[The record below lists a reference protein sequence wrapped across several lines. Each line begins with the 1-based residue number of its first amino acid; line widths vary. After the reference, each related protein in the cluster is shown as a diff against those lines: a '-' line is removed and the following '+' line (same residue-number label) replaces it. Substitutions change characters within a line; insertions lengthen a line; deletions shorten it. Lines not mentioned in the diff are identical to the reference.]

1 MTNHEENI
9 KKIIISEE
17 TFETLKQEEIE
28 KLREKKDVGI
38 VILPQTEVFSH
49 FIHNTAGVAA
59 VILSK
64 TEQKDLLNS
73 SGADFDV
80 PEDVFEQ
87 RIKEIKK
94 NLEPIEFKM
103 PQHIEELL
111 ENLPQMIYEDPRPF
125 PSQKQQNK
133 YYVPHTI
140 GRPNSKKKGGR

>member
-28 KLREKKDVGI
+28 KLREKKDVDII
-38 VILPQTEVFSH
+38 VLSQTEVFSH
-49 FIHNTAGVAA
+49 YIHITAGIAA

-64 TEQKDLLNS
+64 AEQKDLLNS
-73 SGADFDV
+73 SGADFNL

-94 NLEPIEFKM
+94 NLEPIEFKI
-103 PQHIEELL
+103 QELP
-111 ENLPQMIYEDPRPF
+111 NLPEILDAKYIYQEQR
-125 PSQKQQNK
+125 KQEK
-133 YYVPHTI
+133 PYVPRTI
-140 GRPNSKKKGGR
+140 GKPISKKKGGR

>member
-28 KLREKKDVGI
+28 KLREKKDVDI
-38 VILPQTEVFSH
+38 VILSPKEVFSH
-49 FIHNTAGVAA
+49 YIHNTAGVAA

-73 SGADFDV
+73 SGADFGV

-94 NLEPIEFKM
+94 NLEPIEFKI
-103 PQHIEELL
+103 QELPK
-111 ENLPQMIYEDPRPF
+111 LPEMITASYIYKE
-125 PSQKQQNK
+125 QKNK
-133 YYVPHTI
+133 VKPYVPRRI
-140 GRPNSKKKGGR
+140 GTPNNKKRGGR

>member
-38 VILPQTEVFSH
+38 VILPQKEVFSH

-73 SGADFDV
+73 SGADFNL

-111 ENLPQMIYEDPRPF
+111 EDFPQMINQGIYDN
-125 PSQKQQNK
+125 QKQQNK
-133 YYVPHTI
+133 PYVPRTI